1 MKKNLLLAVVL
12 ILTGCSDNYI
22 AKVGDKKISE
32 DEFESYLAAKN
43 IRYKDLSE
51 MDKAL
56 ESLASRVALEQAI
69 LEEGIPEKE
78 KIEAEVE
85 DFRRNLIINS
95 YFERHISQRVT
106 DEAVLNYFN
115 NNAAEFE
122 KEKAHIAH
130 ILLRTNEAMSTEEIQ
145 AVKTRIFEIHA
156 KVSTGSDFAEM
167 AKESSDDTLSGK
179 KGGDLGWVQRGFI
192 SPVFTSIS
200 FDLEPGAISEPIQ
213 TPFGFHIIKSLEAPK
228 VVKPAFET
236 VSGEIRHMLK
246 AKAKQAK
253 LDELLGSVDI
263 ELKDL

>member
-1 MKKNLLLAVVL
+1 MKRMCLSLICLGLAS
-12 ILTGCSDNYI
+12 CSGDYV
-22 AKVGDKKISE
+22 AKVGSEEISKNK
-32 DEFESYLAAKN
+32 FESYLAAKN

-69 LEEGIPEKE
+69 LEEGVTEE
-78 KIEAEVE
+78 DRIEADVE

-95 YFERHISQRVT
+95 YFQRHISQRVT

-115 NNAAEFE
+115 NNASEFE

-130 ILLRTNEAMSTEEIQ
+130 ILLRTNDAMSEEEVQ
-145 AVKTRIFEIHA
+145 AVKTQIFEVHA
-156 KVSTGSDFAEM
+156 KLSTGADFSDM
-167 AKESSDDTLSGK
+167 AKEVSDDTISGK

-200 FDLEPGAISEPIQ
+200 FDLAAGSISEPIQ

-228 VVKPAFET
+228 IVKPAFET

-253 LDELLGSVDI
+253 LDELLDSVDI
-263 ELKDL
+263 ELKEL